1 MCASAAREWLT
12 EVKQGIRAGGAERNN
27 ITTPRN
33 PLTSW
38 LQQID
43 CASDVI
49 VTFLVHFF
57 YNLLHFTPF
66 RVLTCSGSPKCDTRI
81 NRVKSQPAA
90 APNLVPPILN
100 AHPPEGE
107 EGEDVGSDDVSFRGA
122 ATH

>member
-43 CASDVI
+43 FASDVI
-49 VTFLVHFF
+49 VTFFF

-107 EGEDVGSDDVSFRGA
+107 EGGGGRRQR
-122 ATH
+122 